1 MLRVLNKSL
10 LMLKPIIL
18 KTQVRKYIEWM
29 KDSKLLTRVAG
40 VNFSAEEVRYHAY
53 CRIKYQ
59 AEAQGK
65 VNQKQSLAGKNI
77 PNEESTS
84 FSHKQREIHNK
95 LFEERGFVKKTSFS

>member
-1 MLRVLNKSL
+1 
-10 LMLKPIIL
+10 MLKPIIL
-18 KTQVRKYIEWM
+18 KTQGKKYIEWM
-29 KDSKLLTRVAG
+29 EDSKLLTRVAG

-65 VNQKQSLAGKNI
+65 VNQKQSLAGKSI
-77 PNEESTS
+77 PNEESFSQVFHTS

-95 LFEERGFVKKTSFS
+95 LFEERVFSKKTSFN